1 MVANSGRTGSGQARL
16 HYFYILNY
24 RSFRHEAIELDNPT
38 FLVGQNGSGKSNL
51 VDAISFLSEA
61 MESPL
66 TAVLKRRGG
75 FEDVA
80 HRQAKSRRRT
90 IAFRLVFRDLN
101 DCVARANYDLS
112 LRTDRDHGLEVA
124 LERCRVKA
132 PDDTSTSF
140 EREASTDQDRGF
152 AWKGDADRPKLAPS
166 TLALPLIGD
175 SRFEPV
181 FNFLSNMQVYRI
193 DPLALRSNREQY
205 GRELYEDGSNT
216 ARVLRRIKDNSP
228 DDWEDICQ
236 LLSVAVPG
244 IVKVEPRKHRRELTL
259 QFLQRMPDG
268 RARFDASEVS
278 EGTLRALGLIV
289 ATYQRP
295 APSLLVIE
303 EPEASIHPGAVGV
316 ILDVLRS
323 ATKSSQ
329 VLVTSHSPEVLD
341 AKWIKDRHLR
351 VVSWDEGATR
361 IDKVALSVERAMSD
375 QRFGAGELLRSNAL
389 DGAGRA

>member
-1 MVANSGRTGSGQARL
+1 METSRGRGQAKL
-16 HYFYILNY
+16 HYLHILNY
-24 RSFRHEAIELDNPT
+24 RSFRHEAVELDNPT

-66 TAVLKRRGG
+66 AAVFKRRGG
-75 FEDVA
+75 FENVA
-80 HRQAKSRRRT
+80 HRGAKSRRPR
-90 IAFRLVFRDLN
+90 IAFSLFFHDL
-101 DCVARANYDLS
+101 DSCVARASYDLD
-112 LRTDRDHGLEVA
+112 LRTDRDHGLEVV

-132 PDDTSTSF
+132 PDGTSTIF
-140 EREASTDQDRGF
+140 EREASTDSDRGF
-152 AWKGDADRPKLAPS
+152 AWKGSADRPKLAPS

-175 SRFEPV
+175 SCFEPV

-193 DPLALRSNREQY
+193 DPLALRTNREQY

-216 ARVLRRIKDNSP
+216 ARVLRRIKRNSP

-244 IVKVEPRKHRRELTL
+244 IVKVETRKHHRELRL

-295 APSLLVIE
+295 APSLLAIE

-316 ILDVLRS
+316 ILDVLRG
-323 ATKSSQ
+323 AAKSSQ

-341 AKWIKDRHLR
+341 AKWIEDRHLR
-351 VVSWDEGATR
+351 LVSWHEGATR
-361 IDKVALSVERAMSD
+361 IGKMAPSVERAMSE
-375 QRFGAGELLRSNAL
+375 QRLGAGELLRSNAL
-389 DGAGRA
+389 DAAEHT